1 MSRIGSAVASGAGD
15 DFNSAVNGIEA
26 DARKGVDSVR
36 ILIAIGV
43 RRQKEAGA
51 SGVALNHAVELEKLG
66 HRVQCWFLDDIF
78 KGAVRP
84 QRLESLLFAAAVAKR
99 ILKERSEFDVVNLH
113 APWGGIYGIWR
124 KFFRPSGTPPYVMT
138 MQGSEER
145 YVHTMRAE
153 HRKGR
158 AWHFSLKNRLWH
170 RAYHQ
175 KLYDC
180 SIRWADFGVV
190 ANREGWIMAE
200 LKYGREPGLIW
211 YVPNGVE
218 ERFFATRDYRVAWP
232 LSLLYVGTWLDRK
245 GVHYLA
251 DAFAI
256 LADKFPGITLIVAG
270 SLASDKEVKACF
282 TPSARDKVHVIPF
295 VERAEMPSIYM
306 AHDVFVFPSLVEGM
320 PLTLLEAMA
329 TGMPV
334 VTTNT
339 SGMADIVE
347 DGVNGRL
354 VPPADARSL
363 ATAVEQ
369 LLGSSDIRRQLGQAG
384 QETVRSYT
392 WDQAARKLEKVL
404 ELAVRNGK
412 E

>member
-1 MSRIGSAVASGAGD
+1 
-15 DFNSAVNGIEA
+15 
-26 DARKGVDSVR
+26 VR

-51 SGVALNHAVELEKLG
+51 AGVALNHAVELEKLG
-66 HRVQCWFLDDIF
+66 HRVQCWFLDDVF
-78 KGAVRP
+78 KGAATP
-84 QRLESLLFAAAVAKR
+84 QRLEALMFASAVAKR
-99 ILKERSEFDVVNLH
+99 ILRERSEFDVVNLH
-113 APWGGIYGIWR
+113 APWGGVYGIWR
-124 KFFRPSGTPPYVMT
+124 KVFRPGGTPPYVMT

-145 YVHTMRAE
+145 YVRTMRIE

-158 AWHFSLKNRLWH
+158 AWHFSWKNRLWH

-175 KLYDC
+175 TLYDW
-180 SIRWADFGVV
+180 SIRWADYGVV

-218 ERFFATRDYRVAWP
+218 ERFFATREYKDAGP

-256 LADKFPGITLIVAG
+256 LADRCPGITMTVAG
-270 SLASDKEVKACF
+270 SIASEKEVRAHF
-282 TPSARDKVHVIPF
+282 APDAGESVRVVPF
-295 VERAEMPSIYM
+295 VERSEMPGIYM

-354 VPPADARSL
+354 VPPADAKSL

-369 LLGSSDIRRQLGQAG
+369 LQGSSDMRRQLGLAG
-384 QETVRSYT
+384 QKTVRRYT
-392 WDQAARKLEKVL
+392 WKQVARKLEKVL
-404 ELAVRNGK
+404 ELAVSNDKR
-412 E
+412 

>member
-1 MSRIGSAVASGAGD
+1 L
-15 DFNSAVNGIEA
+15 
-26 DARKGVDSVR
+26 R

-43 RRQKEAGA
+43 PRQNEAGA
-51 SGVALNHAVELEKLG
+51 AGVALNHAVELEKLG
-66 HRVQCWFLDDIF
+66 HRVECWFLDDVL
-78 KGAVRP
+78 KGPAKP
-84 QRLESLLFAAAVAKR
+84 KRLETLWFAGAVAKR
-99 ILKERSEFDVVNLH
+99 ILKNSAEFDVVNLH
-113 APWGGIYGIWR
+113 APWGGVYGIWR
-124 KFFRPSGTPPYVMT
+124 KLFRPTGTPPYVMT

-145 YVHTMRAE
+145 YAHTMRIE

-158 AWHFSLKNRLWH
+158 AWHFSWKNRLWH

-175 KLYDC
+175 TLYDC

-190 ANREGWIMAE
+190 ANREAWIMAE

-218 ERFFATRDYRVAWP
+218 ERFFAAREYRDAGP
-232 LSLLYVGTWLDRK
+232 LRLLYVGTWLDRK

-256 LADKFPGITLIVAG
+256 LANKFPGITMTVAG
-270 SLASDKEVKACF
+270 CLASEKEVKAHF
-282 TPSARDKVHVIPF
+282 TPSAGDKVRVIPF
-295 VERAEMPSIYM
+295 VKRAEMLNIYM
-306 AHDVFVFPSLVEGM
+306 ACDVFVFPSLVEGM

-339 SGMADIVE
+339 CGMADIVE
-347 DGVNGRL
+347 DGANGRL
-354 VPPADARSL
+354 VPPADANTL

-369 LLGSSDIRRQLGQAG
+369 LLGSSDMRRQLGLAG

-392 WDQAARKLEKVL
+392 WGQVARKLEKVL

-412 E
+412 R